1 METVL
6 RSFWTLPTMQHWRQA
21 SAGTKPIFS
30 QRICRSSAAHL
41 SHQNEVALT
50 EYRDQFSAFDQT
62 IQEYQDMLDGK
73 TEPPQKMKLEGV
85 SRIVAK
91 LKRRGQ
97 RHTNTI
103 SEKRGGPDMKK
114 RNPILVVICMAIL
127 AGLGFYIFQAGAAK
141 AEITINGKTYAMR
154 AISVRDFMSDG
165 YVFSTMSIEGNTMRT
180 YNYSDAVLEAKS
192 YYNSGVPF
200 KVKGSA
206 GASINCWV
214 YNPTSEKVEIREG
227 KINSISCD
235 IQDLLADGV
244 KVSVAGLEM
253 GEQTKAEIKDYMD
266 GALKGY
272 QFSENEDVNAISYT
286 KGQVS
291 YTFSFDD
298 GDVLKNAIA
307 RNSV

>member
-1 METVL
+1 
-6 RSFWTLPTMQHWRQA
+6 
-21 SAGTKPIFS
+21 
-30 QRICRSSAAHL
+30 
-41 SHQNEVALT
+41 
-50 EYRDQFSAFDQT
+50 
-62 IQEYQDMLDGK
+62 
-73 TEPPQKMKLEGV
+73 
-85 SRIVAK
+85 
-91 LKRRGQ
+91 
-97 RHTNTI
+97 
-103 SEKRGGPDMKK
+103 MKK

-291 YTFSFDD
+291 YTFKFDD
-298 GDVLKNAIA
+298 DDVLKNAIA